1 MYLYY
6 HGHLSAT
13 WCRKVSPWANK
24 MLLRG
29 SIWSHWLKTKNG
41 NSMWVMHLLKYST
54 TFAFSQWQAWHQM
67 FGPCWVSLCVTGRLL
82 KPTPQLTMMDI
93 KVILDS
99 ETIAAHGYGFDGEE
113 LARCPFCMCSLCC
126 GQCVTL
132 RAMPTTFS
140 WIQRWLSGGYV
151 VYTCKMPAVVEGF
164 KKIRVRSL
172 K

>member
-13 WCRKVSPWANK
+13 WCQKVSPWANK

-41 NSMWVMHLLKYST
+41 NSMWVMHLMKYST
-54 TFAFSQWQAWHQM
+54 TFAFSQWKAWHQM
-67 FGPCWVSLCVTGRLL
+67 FGPCWVSRVTGRLL

-99 ETIAAHGYGFDGEE
+99 ETIAAHGNGFDGEE
-113 LARCPFCMCSLCC
+113 LDKVPILYVFPVLWTVCNTPGYAYYIQLNTAVTFRWLCC
-126 GQCVTL
+126 L
-132 RAMPTTFS
+132 H
-140 WIQRWLSGGYV
+140 L
-151 VYTCKMPAVVEGF
+151 
-164 KKIRVRSL
+164 
-172 K
+172 